1 MNRPDFK
8 NFAPKDANVLIIN
21 DLFLNSPELYKYIQ
35 ALDTYI
41 DFLEEPNEKTQRLIK
56 SLLKRNINQELKE
69 LLAFEL
75 EVIK

>member
-1 MNRPDFK
+1 MTVPIMKNKPRP
-8 NFAPKDANVLIIN
+8 
-21 DLFLNSPELYKYIQ
+21 PETLKQ
-35 ALDTYI
+35 KAV
-41 DFLEEPNEKTQRLIK
+41 TQFLIK